1 MFRRQESRTP
11 AAPRTPATPGTPAGT
26 AGPRAAADHPQV
38 TRVAPGTVVR
48 GALGGTT
55 EVAIDGRVEG
65 EVKVEALVVV
75 GPGGEVV
82 GPLSGTSVRI
92 AGRVEG
98 RVQATDR
105 VELVASGSVEGD
117 IAAPRIV
124 IAEGAFFKGRVE
136 MRGQGADA

>member
-1 MFRRQESRTP
+1 MFRRHESRS
-11 AAPRTPATPGTPAGT
+11 PATPAGF
-26 AGPRAAADHPQV
+26 AGPGAEADRPRV

-65 EVKVEALVVV
+65 EVRVEALVVV

-98 RVQATDR
+98 RVEATDR
-105 VELVASGSVEGD
+105 VELSASGALEGD

-136 MRGQGADA
+136 MHGQGADA